1 MSRNKVK
8 NQRNMKKLMTI
19 FGAVLFASLLFSNEA
34 KAKVSVGANLGMFK
48 SFTEGSDAQLGFNLN
63 GKYSIND
70 KIRVGGNL
78 GYYFKSY
85 DFFGSKLRS
94 FTMPITAL
102 FEYSFSDNDFS
113 PYAGAD
119 IGIYRFGFSGGG
131 ESSANGY
138 FGLAPVVGF
147 NYNLSDKLL
156 LNANLKYH
164 YIMTEGESTSA
175 FGVNAGVC
183 YKF

>member
-1 MSRNKVK
+1 
-8 NQRNMKKLMTI
+8 
-19 FGAVLFASLLFSNEA
+19 
-34 KAKVSVGANLGMFK
+34 
-48 SFTEGSDAQLGFNLN
+48 
-63 GKYSIND
+63 
-70 KIRVGGNL
+70 
-78 GYYFKSY
+78 
-85 DFFGSKLRS
+85 
-94 FTMPITAL
+94 MPITAL

>member
-1 MSRNKVK
+1 
-8 NQRNMKKLMTI
+8 MKKVITI
-19 FGAVLFASLLFSNEA
+19 FGAVLFASLLFTNEA
-34 KAKVSVGANLGMFK
+34 KAQVSVGANLGMFK
-48 SFTEGSDAQLGFNLN
+48 SFTEGSDAQLGFNLY

-119 IGIYRFGFSGGG
+119 IGIYRFGLSGGG
-131 ESSANGY
+131 GDVLN

-156 LNANLKYH
+156 LNGNLKYH
-164 YIMTEGESTSA
+164 YIMSEGESTSA